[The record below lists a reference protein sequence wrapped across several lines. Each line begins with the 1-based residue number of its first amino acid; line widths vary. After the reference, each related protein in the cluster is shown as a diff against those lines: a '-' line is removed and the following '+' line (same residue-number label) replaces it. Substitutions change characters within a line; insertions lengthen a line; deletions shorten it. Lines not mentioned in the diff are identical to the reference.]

1 MKGMDERKT
10 LCVLQKY
17 YLEDVSLERA
27 AEEESVSLLA
37 VIDYIIKNELPFVHE
52 VEDVTEGIKKV
63 DKLMERV
70 GMHGVLSLVKAEVEK
85 AS

>member
-1 MKGMDERKT
+1 MEEMDERRI
-10 LCVLQKY
+10 LFVLQKY

-27 AEEESVSLLA
+27 AEEESVPLLA
-37 VIDYIIKNELPFVHE
+37 VIDYMIKNELPFVHE
-52 VEDVTEGIKKV
+52 VEDISEGIKKV

-70 GMHGVLSLVKAEVEK
+70 GMHGVLSLVKTEIEK

>member
-1 MKGMDERKT
+1 MDERRI

-17 YLEDVSLERA
+17 YLEDISLERA
-27 AEEESVSLLA
+27 AEEESALLLA
-37 VIDYIIKNELPFVHE
+37 VIDYMIKNELPFVHE
-52 VEDVTEGIKKV
+52 VEDITEGIQKV

-85 AS
+85 VS